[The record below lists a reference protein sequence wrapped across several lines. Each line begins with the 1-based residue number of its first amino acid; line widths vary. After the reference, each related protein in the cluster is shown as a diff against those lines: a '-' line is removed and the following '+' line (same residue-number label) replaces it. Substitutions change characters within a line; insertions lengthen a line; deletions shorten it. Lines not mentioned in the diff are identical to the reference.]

1 MDYRAALDQVI
12 KDFSRCMECPNTK
25 DQVDILF
32 ELWTLFHNCDFS
44 KPLWVALK
52 KHNHPTTHTI
62 PKEIISG
69 FDEVIDV
76 DGGDNTWR
84 VSGYGIVKNF
94 PINTQIDLAFYL
106 VTHNGVETSE
116 SMPDCGYTILRKRIT
131 TRLRGYYGGYPECVW
146 IR

>member
-32 ELWTLFHNCDFS
+32 ELWTLFYNCDFS

-76 DGGDNTWR
+76 DGGDNTW
-84 VSGYGIVKNF
+84 
-94 PINTQIDLAFYL
+94 
-106 VTHNGVETSE
+106 SE

-131 TRLRGYYGGYPECVW
+131 TRLRGYYGGYSECVW